1 MVRLLKMQMK
11 ISPCFINPMLVLA
24 KEGSPAFLFLFCHVA
39 GLNR

>member
-24 KEGSPAFLFLFCHVA
+24 KDGYAAHVI
-39 GLNR
+39 LILDDHN